1 MTAAQSKAIAVLL
14 GVFLLGGLSGGALG
28 YAIAVREE
36 AERFAPGHGRRLRAF
51 AREPYEIQRFD
62 ETNRNVYDARVHVLH
77 EWSRIMPTSHFL
89 VALSTILILWFGGNM
104 VLSGEITLGEMV
116 AFNGYLLMIA
126 EPARQM
132 VWLVNSAG
140 EAGAGL
146 KRTFD
151 VLDLQ
156 SEIAS
161 PPDAVKLPLLSGRV
175 EFLED

>member
-1 MTAAQSKAIAVLL
+1 
-14 GVFLLGGLSGGALG
+14 
-28 YAIAVREE
+28 
-36 AERFAPGHGRRLRAF
+36 
-51 AREPYEIQRFD
+51 
-62 ETNRNVYDARVHVLH
+62 
-77 EWSRIMPTSHFL
+77 MPTSHFL

-156 SEIAS
+156 PEMKQFLVTAYGFGQTAAAFRAGGIPSGECS
-161 PPDAVKLPLLSGRV
+161 LSRG
-175 EFLED
+175 